1 MASIVKG
8 KVQRPLISLLMSFKP
23 IGKVIE
29 SKERTLCLALNLL
42 SALTGIILNAKVR
55 ICESQVN
62 SR

>member
-8 KVQRPLISLLMSFKP
+8 KVQRPLISLLMSLKP

-29 SKERTLCLALNLL
+29 SKDHKLCLALNLL
-42 SALTGIILNAKVR
+42 STRTVIIFNSKVQ
-55 ICESQVN
+55 ICESQVI